1 MGSSCCACVLERC
14 GGVLRLGWKTST
26 HRAGMGNCL
35 PWRQKRQIVSM
46 GQQTYA
52 TRRTLV
58 SAYKFLIQI
67 EIYYENQVSNHKQ
80 VILYNEV
87 K

>member
-1 MGSSCCACVLERC
+1 
-14 GGVLRLGWKTST
+14 
-26 HRAGMGNCL
+26 
-35 PWRQKRQIVSM
+35 M

-58 SAYKFLIQI
+58 SAYKFLIEI

-87 K
+87 KWAGLYI